1 MQAATENSDDHDV
14 DPADVG
20 QPIQPPVTVTRLADA
35 ARVVGFAGTPYAA
48 TRRWVRRLTGRAC
61 WRTTGSPTASRHP
74 GRFFLIATEHDTP
87 KRARAYL
94 IPERGRRRH
103 ALHPCLGLLRISR
116 GIPAPDTP
124 SPNGRGRCAASAEP
138 AWPGGA
144 GHAIAVVPLVAS
156 PTPSLRDQHR

>member
-94 IPERGRRRH
+94 IPDAAVADTLCTLVLDFSVYPEGFQRRTRPVRT
-103 ALHPCLGLLRISR
+103 AVGAVPQV
-116 GIPAPDTP
+116 P
-124 SPNGRGRCAASAEP
+124 SPRGLAAQD
-138 AWPGGA
+138 
-144 GHAIAVVPLVAS
+144 
-156 PTPSLRDQHR
+156 TQ